1 LKKYIKIAGNVIMV
15 IALAFVVKK
24 LLSMDISP
32 SQFRS
37 GKTIAVLIT
46 SFVIQTVIIIFS
58 IIPWL
63 MFTRSL
69 SGVRIPFKAAMPVYT
84 RSNIYKYLPGNVFQY
99 VGRNQLAAD
108 MKISHVDVACAT
120 LMDIFFSVVWAGI
133 FSVIL
138 LGSRIAGLL
147 REYGRNMLIVAVL
160 GVLILA
166 AAAAVIFLKFRK
178 KAAGYLSRYS
188 KALEKGRRGQL
199 IQGIAYYIVSY
210 TVSAGMYFLCLTLI
224 VPEASL
230 SETVTLTGAYLFA
243 WIVGFVTPGAP
254 GGIGIR
260 EGVMI
265 FVSGDRYQDRIILFV
280 LIMRISSIAADV
292 AAFAAG
298 RIYQSISSKSSA
310 A

>member
-1 LKKYIKIAGNVIMV
+1 MKKYIKIAGNVIMV

-37 GKTIAVLIT
+37 GKTVAVLIT

-84 RSNIYKYLPGNVFQY
+84 QSNIYKYLPGNVFQY

-133 FSVIL
+133 FSAVL
-138 LGSRIAGLL
+138 LGDRIAGLL
-147 REYGRNMLIVAVL
+147 RKYGRNMLIVAVL

-166 AAAAVIFLKFRK
+166 AAAAVIL
-178 KAAGYLSRYS
+178 
-188 KALEKGRRGQL
+188 
-199 IQGIAYYIVSY
+199 
-210 TVSAGMYFLCLTLI
+210 
-224 VPEASL
+224 
-230 SETVTLTGAYLFA
+230 
-243 WIVGFVTPGAP
+243 
-254 GGIGIR
+254 
-260 EGVMI
+260 
-265 FVSGDRYQDRIILFV
+265 
-280 LIMRISSIAADV
+280 
-292 AAFAAG
+292 
-298 RIYQSISSKSSA
+298 
-310 A
+310 